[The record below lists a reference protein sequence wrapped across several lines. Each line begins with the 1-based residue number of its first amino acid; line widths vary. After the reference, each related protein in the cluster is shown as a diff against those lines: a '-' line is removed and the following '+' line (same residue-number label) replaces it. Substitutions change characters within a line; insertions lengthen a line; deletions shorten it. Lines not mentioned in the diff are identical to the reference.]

1 MFRALRHASEI
12 VITSDC
18 RTDRNYSQLLSCP
31 LRKVPP
37 LEKAL
42 SSALHYPTS
51 LVPLLTQRRF
61 QNGVVMKSHFRE
73 TNNREVEMQAISS
86 SYTLRVWR
94 SILIFL
100 KLSPHAAKVNP
111 EAGPGTT
118 RNVLVQRLRLHKLRR
133 GTEANVCLS
142 ASRGLAAGSHAFLPK
157 KQAPKRGQEKEPNS
171 YRVVEGSKV
180 RRFARCSK

>member
-1 MFRALRHASEI
+1 MFRALRHVSEI
-12 VITSDC
+12 AITSDC

-37 LEKAL
+37 FEKAL
-42 SSALHYPTS
+42 SSALYYPTS

-73 TNNREVEMQAISS
+73 TDNREVEMQELSS
-86 SYTLRVWR
+86 SYTRRAWS

-100 KLSPHAAKVNP
+100 KLASPMAKVNP

-133 GTEANVCLS
+133 GTEADVCLS

-171 YRVVEGSKV
+171 YRVVEGSKG